1 VSCAVLFLLQSFAR
15 KIALSSR
22 YAVRTALPAPLA
34 SLSTITR
41 TISLPTRRISVCVT
55 LAPRLTSTLSSLA
68 HHISTCDDV
77 AHRYVFDCAFSS
89 SATQSRVYDNS
100 ARAIVSDF
108 LNGVSGVIMAYGQTG
123 SGKTHTMHG
132 ADMDAATAVAPR
144 ASDGCLDPRRG
155 VVPRA
160 LAEVL
165 EWAAS
170 SKGRRGATS
179 CTLRMSYVEV
189 YGRDVTNLLA
199 DGDDPSRRVGA
210 WAGVAAQAVREG
222 RCAVPV
228 RLLIHVCC
236 VHAELLACA
245 CV

>member
-1 VSCAVLFLLQSFAR
+1 
-15 KIALSSR
+15 
-22 YAVRTALPAPLA
+22 
-34 SLSTITR
+34 
-41 TISLPTRRISVCVT
+41 
-55 LAPRLTSTLSSLA
+55 
-68 HHISTCDDV
+68 
-77 AHRYVFDCAFSS
+77 
-89 SATQSRVYDNS
+89 
-100 ARAIVSDF
+100 
-108 LNGVSGVIMAYGQTG
+108 
-123 SGKTHTMHG
+123 MHG

-165 EWAAS
+165 EWVAS
-170 SKGRRGATS
+170 SKGRRGSTS

-199 DGDDPSRRVGA
+199 DGDDSSRRVGA

-236 VHAELLACA
+236 VHAELLASA